1 MARQLIEAGLD
12 VKILESDQARCEEL
26 SVALP
31 KAEILC
37 GDGTNEAFLR
47 KCGIETTDAVAALT
61 GIDEENVLIGM
72 YIRKTSQKI
81 KVITKVNRTSFQ
93 SIIDSMDLGGVFNP
107 RNSASNLIC
116 RYVRAMQ
123 NSESSSQIE
132 TLYKLVGGKAEAL
145 EFRVSEGSK
154 LCGVP
159 LQELRLRENLL
170 IGCIGRGGKIII
182 PSGQDTIEP
191 GDSVIV
197 VTCSAGLGKLEDI
210 EQEGR
215 AMNKRAIVYVLGA
228 VLLIGAALMLPPLLV
243 ALIYHEVS
251 GWYFLW
257 VMLGAAVLGALA
269 LRLGGGKRAVMYAK
283 EGLIAVALS
292 WIVLSLVGALPFTL
306 SGQIHYLD
314 AVFEMISGF
323 TTTGSSILPAVEELD
338 KCMLFWR
345 SFSHW
350 IGGMG
355 ILVFMLA
362 MSSGW
367 TAARPSTCCG
377 PRAPG
382 RRSPRWCAGM
392 ADSSKILYGI
402 YFGLTVLQILFYL
415 AGGEPLLDSLCNAF
429 GTAGT
434 GGFAIRNDSFASYSA
449 YTQTVT
455 TVFMALFGVNF
466 SIYFFLLRRKFDL
479 AWKNTELRWYV
490 SIILGS
496 TLLITCNMKLY
507 GGDFG
512 YSLHHAAFAVSSV
525 ITTTGFGTENFD
537 LWPEFSR
544 VILVLLMI
552 VGASAGSTGGGL
564 KVSRVVILMRAA
576 KAELRKILHPHTVKV
591 ITVDGKP
598 VSGETVRAVST
609 YFILYVLIA
618 AASVLLRLR
627 RLRRLDHAHGRH
639 GDVRPPSVP
648 ASVCAAR
655 RAISRSFL
663 RSRR

>member
-1 MARQLIEAGLD
+1 M
-12 VKILESDQARCEEL
+12 
-26 SVALP
+26 
-31 KAEILC
+31 
-37 GDGTNEAFLR
+37 
-47 KCGIETTDAVAALT
+47 
-61 GIDEENVLIGM
+61 
-72 YIRKTSQKI
+72 
-81 KVITKVNRTSFQ
+81 
-93 SIIDSMDLGGVFNP
+93 
-107 RNSASNLIC
+107 
-116 RYVRAMQ
+116 
-123 NSESSSQIE
+123 
-132 TLYKLVGGKAEAL
+132 
-145 EFRVSEGSK
+145 
-154 LCGVP
+154 
-159 LQELRLRENLL
+159 
-170 IGCIGRGGKIII
+170 
-182 PSGQDTIEP
+182 
-191 GDSVIV
+191 
-197 VTCSAGLGKLEDI
+197 
-210 EQEGR
+210 
-215 AMNKRAIVYVLGA
+215 LGA

-243 ALIYHEVS
+243 ALIYHEGS

-306 SGQIHYLD
+306 SGQIPFYLD

-362 MSSGW
+362 IVRMDGGQAIHLLRAES
-367 TAARPSTCCG
+367 PG
-377 PRAPG
+377 PTV
-382 RRSPRWCAGM
+382 SKMVPRM

-415 AGGEPLLDSLCNAF
+415 AGGDPLFDSLCNAF

-496 TLLITCNMKLY
+496 TLLITCNIMKLY

-512 YSLHHAAFAVSSV
+512 YSLHHAAFTVSSV

-576 KAELRKILHPHTVKV
+576 KAHREGHHRRRQARLRR
-591 ITVDGKP
+591 DGPGREHLFYP
-598 VSGETVRAVST
+598 VCAHRRG
-609 YFILYVLIA
+609 LGA
-618 AASVLLRLR
+618 ARLAR

-639 GDVRPPSVP
+639 GDVQQHRSRPRPVRPGGQLRVLFSVREGDP
-648 ASVCAAR
+648 VPRYAAR
-655 RAISRSFL
+655 AAGAVPDAGAADAEYMEKEIRAGFSLPSARCRREVFHGGGSGFL
-663 RSRR
+663 KNIVDITPCVPPDGMI

>member
-1 MARQLIEAGLD
+1 
-12 VKILESDQARCEEL
+12 
-26 SVALP
+26 
-31 KAEILC
+31 
-37 GDGTNEAFLR
+37 
-47 KCGIETTDAVAALT
+47 
-61 GIDEENVLIGM
+61 
-72 YIRKTSQKI
+72 
-81 KVITKVNRTSFQ
+81 
-93 SIIDSMDLGGVFNP
+93 
-107 RNSASNLIC
+107 
-116 RYVRAMQ
+116 
-123 NSESSSQIE
+123 
-132 TLYKLVGGKAEAL
+132 
-145 EFRVSEGSK
+145 
-154 LCGVP
+154 
-159 LQELRLRENLL
+159 
-170 IGCIGRGGKIII
+170 
-182 PSGQDTIEP
+182 
-191 GDSVIV
+191 
-197 VTCSAGLGKLEDI
+197 
-210 EQEGR
+210 
-215 AMNKRAIVYVLGA
+215 MNKRAIVYVLGA

-306 SGQIHYLD
+306 SGQIPFYLD

-362 MSSGW
+362 IVRMDGGQAIHLLRAES
-367 TAARPSTCCG
+367 PG
-377 PRAPG
+377 PTV
-382 RRSPRWCAGM
+382 SKMVPRM

-415 AGGEPLLDSLCNAF
+415 AGGEPLLDALCNAF

-434 GGFAIRNDSFASYSA
+434 GGFSIRNDSFASYSA

-479 AWKNTELRWYV
+479 AWRNTELRWYV

-496 TLLITCNMKLY
+496 TLLITCNIMKLY

-512 YSLHHAAFAVSSV
+512 FSLHHAAFTVSSV

-618 AASVLLRLR
+618 AASVLLISLDGYDGSTTLTAVMATFNNIGPGLGLCGPAGNFAFFSPFAKVILCLDMLLGRLE
-627 RLRRLDHAHGRH
+627 LYPML
-639 GDVRPPSVP
+639 VLLMPSTW
-648 ASVCAAR
+648 R
-655 RAISRSFL
+655 KK
-663 RSRR
+663 